1 MRVDGMNYAQSQ
13 PAIQTAPT
21 KWVLLASL
29 LALGILGNYFK
40 FPLFF
45 EIDFLFGSI
54 FSFLIFQ
61 LFDKAYGIAAA
72 LVVSVVTYF
81 IWGHPYAVIIM
92 TTEMVFVALLFRR
105 YQISLVF
112 ADAAYWV
119 LIGMPMVYFFYH
131 GVMGVP
137 EAVTDITLTKQA
149 VNGITNVLLA
159 RLIFTLIGFRSDIF
173 RITLR
178 EILHISMVLCV
189 ALPMLIL
196 IIIDSRSEFDKN
208 VTKTQ
213 TDLKQ
218 SSLRINREIQLWI
231 EDRATAVARLA
242 SVAALG
248 NSTKTQ
254 DALDLLRST
263 DTNFLRLGFLNSDFI
278 TINYSPTVNEQGK
291 SNIGVDFSD
300 RPYVAT
306 LKEQAKPIL
315 SEVMMARLSFGDPI
329 AVYVYPV
336 QRGNE
341 AIGYIAGVLSLQKI
355 SQLLTVEDS
364 ASELRFTLIDKT
376 GKVIVTNREDQKP
389 LSPFLI
395 EEGDFK
401 KIDDSVAQ
409 WFPKVRANTPFYE
422 RFRKSYY
429 VNESALGGFAD
440 WRLIIEQPIGPMQKA
455 LSETYAKRL
464 TLLMILLLV
473 GICLA
478 EFFSRQMMK
487 VFNAI
492 QNATANLPARL
503 ASGHSVLW
511 PESQMVEIQNLISNF
526 QIMASSLQIEFESS
540 KATNSRLE
548 SRVAERTQDLE
559 RLNSDFIALLENT
572 SDFIYCKDLN
582 LSWRFCSQPYA
593 ELAGVSS
600 WRDLIGKTNRDIF
613 HAEILESVEAEDREV
628 LRTGKPILGIIDR
641 AIYPDGREIW
651 TSMNKW
657 PLFDPKGHIIGVF
670 GIHRDI
676 SKQKQADDDIK
687 RLAFYDTLT
696 NLPNRRLLLDRL
708 EQALASFKRTGQFG
722 ALVFIDLDNFKYLND
737 TRGHLTGD
745 LLLVQVAQRLTHCFR
760 DEDTVARIGGDEFV
774 VMLQNL
780 GKSESKAALAVRNA
794 GEKVLV
800 ELNKAYL
807 LDGQE
812 HFSSPSIGIAL
823 FEEDVTNLEDLLK
836 RADLAMYK
844 VKATGRNA
852 MMFFDAQMQKVTNAR
867 ISIEQDLRFGLSN
880 GQLCLY
886 FQPQIHGVS
895 KVIGAEALL
904 RWLHPTR
911 GMVPPI
917 EFIPLAEETQLI
929 VSIGDW
935 VLERACD
942 QILVWSKSP
951 DTEHL
956 LLSVNVSARQFNMP
970 NFFDKLEALLLKTGA
985 NPARLILEITE
996 SLLLTDMEK
1005 IIERMQALKALGIGF
1020 SLDDF
1025 GTGYSSLSYLK
1036 RMPLNQ
1042 LKIDKSFVRDIN
1054 TDVNDIAIIQAIISM
1069 GRALDIHVIAEGV
1082 EDSTQLN
1089 ALAGLGCEYF
1099 QGYLFGRPET
1109 IEKFEFALRN
1119 S

>member
-1 MRVDGMNYAQSQ
+1 MTNSTQSE
-13 PAIQTAPT
+13 PLMQTGPT

-29 LALGILGNYFK
+29 LALGLLGNYFK
-40 FPLFF
+40 YPLFF

-54 FSFLIFQ
+54 FSFLIFH
-61 LFDKAYGIAAA
+61 FFGKAYGIGAAI
-72 LVVSVVTYF
+72 VVSAVTYF
-81 IWGHPYAVIIM
+81 IWGHPYALIIM
-92 TTEMVFVALLFRR
+92 TAEMVFVALLFKR
-105 YQISLVF
+105 YQISFVF

-119 LIGMPMVYFFYH
+119 LIGMPMVYVFYH

-137 EAVTDITLTKQA
+137 EAVTNITLTKQA

-159 RLIFTLIGFRSDIF
+159 RLIFTLIGFRSNIF
-173 RITLR
+173 SITLR

-208 VTKTQ
+208 VAKTQ
-213 TDLKQ
+213 SDLKQ
-218 SSLRINREIQLWI
+218 SSLRINREIQLWV
-231 EDRATAVARLA
+231 EDRATAVASLA
-242 SVAALG
+242 SVAVLG

-278 TINYSPTVNEQGK
+278 TVNYSPTINEQGK

-306 LKEQAKPIL
+306 LKEHAKPIL
-315 SEVMMARLSFGDPI
+315 SEVMMARLGTGAPI
-329 AVYVYPV
+329 VVYVYPV
-336 QRGNE
+336 QRVNQT
-341 AIGYIAGVLSLQKI
+341 IGYITGVLSLQKI
-355 SQLLTVEDS
+355 SQLMSGEVS

-395 EEGDFK
+395 DDGEFK
-401 KIDDSVAQ
+401 KIDDSIAQ
-409 WFPKVRANTPFYE
+409 WIPKIRANAPFFE

-440 WRLIIEQPIGPMQKA
+440 WRLVIEQPVGPMQKA

-464 TLLMILLLV
+464 TLLMILLLL
-473 GICLA
+473 GIGLA
-478 EFFSRQMMK
+478 EFFSRQMLK
-487 VFNAI
+487 VFYAMRD
-492 QNATANLPARL
+492 ATANLPARL
-503 ASGHSVLW
+503 ASGHSVQW
-511 PESQMVEIQNLISNF
+511 PKSQMVEIQNLISNF
-526 QIMASSLQIEFESS
+526 QSMASSLQIEFAST
-540 KATNSRLE
+540 KATNTLLE
-548 SRVAERTQDLE
+548 SRVAERTQDLQ

-572 SDFIYCKDLN
+572 SDFIHCKDLN
-582 LSWRFCSQPYA
+582 LSWRFCSQSYA

-613 HAEILESVEAEDREV
+613 PAKVLESVEAEDREI
-628 LRTGKPILGIIDR
+628 LRTGKPILGIVDR

-651 TSMNKW
+651 TSINKW
-657 PLFDPKGHIIGVF
+657 PLFDPKGQIIGVF

-676 SKQKQADDDIK
+676 SKQKQADDEIK

-696 NLPNRRLLLDRL
+696 SLPNRRLLLDRL
-708 EQALASFKRTGQFG
+708 EQALASFKRNGQFG
-722 ALVFIDLDNFKYLND
+722 ALVFIDLDHFKYLND

-745 LLLVQVAQRLTHCFR
+745 LLLIQVAQRLTQCFR

-780 GKSESKAALAVRNA
+780 GKSESEAALAARNA

-800 ELNKAYL
+800 ELNKAYF

-812 HFSSPSIGIAL
+812 HFSSPSIGVAL
-823 FEEDVTNLEDLLK
+823 FEEDVSNLEDLLK

-852 MMFFDAQMQKVTNAR
+852 MLFFDEQMQRVINAR
-867 ISIEQDLRFGLSN
+867 TSIEQDLRFGLSN

-886 FQPQIHGVS
+886 FQPQIHGLS

-904 RWLHPTR
+904 RWQHPTR

-917 EFIPLAEETQLI
+917 EFILLAEETQLI

-942 QILVWSKSP
+942 QILLWSKSP
-951 DTEHL
+951 ETEHMM
-956 LLSVNVSARQFNMP
+956 LSVNVSARQFNMP
-970 NFFDKLEALLLKTGA
+970 NFVDKLVNLLLKTGA
-985 NPARLILEITE
+985 NPARLMLEITE

-1036 RMPLNQ
+1036 RMPLDQ

-1054 TDVNDIAIIQAIISM
+1054 TDVNDVAIIQAIISM

-1082 EDSTQLN
+1082 EDSTQRD
-1089 ALAGLGCEYF
+1089 ALARLGCEYF

-1109 IEKFEFALRN
+1109 IEKFEFALKN